1 MSQAQDVTSGSKWGI
16 WGAIVI
22 LVAAFLAYFYVP
34 KTTSTYLPSA
44 ILGAGFV
51 AALVV
56 FFISP
61 TGKSFIAFSQES
73 YREARKV
80 VWPTRS
86 EVLKLTGVV
95 FAFVAVLA
103 FFMWGVDKFL
113 QWFLYEFI
121 LGGQ

>member
-1 MSQAQDVTSGSKWGI
+1 MSQAQEVSSGAKWGI
-16 WGAIVI
+16 WGSVVI

-34 KTTSTYLPSA
+34 KTEATYVPLA
-44 ILGAGFV
+44 ILGLGFIG
-51 AALVV
+51 ALVV
-56 FFISP
+56 FFVSP
-61 TGKSFIAFSQES
+61 TGKSFLTFAKDA

-80 VWPTRS
+80 VWPTRG

-113 QWFLYEFI
+113 EWFLYDFI
-121 LGGQ
+121 LSGK